1 MDHCPVQLLPER
13 LQPETDK
20 NSNKQTQDRPWEILW
35 RWGGRIMGAQRPR
48 TPWEN
53 TQSQVTWAHG
63 NSQRLN
69 HHLENLYKSY
79 LCPLLVL
86 WMCDLIFL

>member
-1 MDHCPVQLLPER
+1 
-13 LQPETDK
+13 
-20 NSNKQTQDRPWEILW
+20 
-35 RWGGRIMGAQRPR
+35 MGAQRPR

-63 NSQRLN
+63 SSQRLN

-79 LCPLLVL
+79 LCPLRVL
-86 WMCDLIFL
+86 WMCDLIFLWDREGVEAVSDSIFCP